1 MAKVSNSSEVL
12 KAQNRTGQLEF
23 ILATALL
30 TPLTLAGGLALGLVT
45 ANLLFESINVHVSG
59 LVSGLVALPVLL
71 AMLFGGGA
79 VWGYAIARLVDG
91 EAKKSARTGA
101 LTYGGAVILVG
112 IVLELLFGLI
122 SVVGRDIRLPIHV
135 AFTMV
140 FVPAAG
146 IVAALCTRSLA
157 GALGWD
163 DIKGTLG
170 TFSGLA
176 ASVGFL
182 AVNMIM
188 LSLGWQVGGP
198 GAAER
203 FTMITVMLTSNAGA
217 ALAGGAAMGW
227 VLSRG

>member
-1 MAKVSNSSEVL
+1 MAKISNSSEVL
-12 KAQNRTGQLEF
+12 KGQIETRRLQF
-23 ILATALL
+23 VLATALL
-30 TPLTLAGGLALGLVT
+30 TPLTLVGGLALGLVT

-71 AMLFGGGA
+71 VMLFGGGA

-91 EAKKSARTGA
+91 EAKKLARAGA
-101 LTYGGAVILVG
+101 LTYGGSVILVG

-122 SVVGRDIRLPIHV
+122 SVLSRDISLPVHV
-135 AFTMV
+135 AFTIV
-140 FVPAAG
+140 FVPSAG
-146 IVAALCTRSLA
+146 VIAALCARSLA

-163 DIKGTLG
+163 AIKGNLG
-170 TFSGLA
+170 LHSGA
-176 ASVGFL
+176 AAAVGFL
-182 AVNMIM
+182 VVNMIM

-217 ALAGGAAMGW
+217 ALVGGAAMGW
-227 VLSRG
+227 VLSQG